1 MHLEVIESFV
11 KLKQLQTDRLLP
23 TFFLFMDSIIF
34 RHEIEGYTAKEE
46 CENICMLISF
56 KIKLHFSCQWNVK
69 KQALEKIE

>member
-46 CENICMLISF
+46 RVYLYA
-56 KIKLHFSCQWNVK
+56 HFIQIQVAFFLSVEC
-69 KQALEKIE
+69 